1 AVFVNRRNNRQ
12 ERLAEHRR
20 VVDQVLA
27 RLEPAGHEVVLPDDL
42 LLPAPPADSAPDP
55 DTAVAVEALA
65 NPETAE
71 ASVLE
76 GLWAR
81 EALAVG
87 NETKITEY
95 RQMPLEMRISGEQEL
110 LEGAVRA
117 AAREA
122 AEDPD
127 PETFA
132 VKRQNLAELVESLRP
147 YRIAEAST
155 RLAREVS
162 MRAVDTPI
170 GPVIVTELGERIL
183 DAAPALRKEAPLSES
198 IAELQQVAEE
208 AAHKTELL
216 EELYA
221 KLPDSPSRP
230 AVAAALADLGAD
242 PDEATRRYN
251 AVLETLRRSS
261 TPLLQDGIDLP
272 SLAAFLV
279 MNNDEDDIDEFIESY
294 EEARRLRVDPPTAV
308 EMALAG
314 LRGKREMEDIRAEA
328 DRLGIPVSIA
338 AALSRAGYRAT
349 ATYRELV
356 DELAEV
362 DVASADVRTIA
373 AVLALSLEP
382 SQAMRRWREAR
393 AALADLG
400 LTGSYADVAAAFGAS
415 DPRGPR
421 EFALAYAAQR
431 QELARSSVKD
441 AERFAPE
448 LAHAGTSGQRDTW
461 TGEPIPGGMRHF
473 DPFFL
478 FYYHWIMTSTMTH
491 SLGWR
496 EVYRDR
502 S

>member
-1 AVFVNRRNNRQ
+1 
-12 ERLAEHRR
+12 
-20 VVDQVLA
+20 
-27 RLEPAGHEVVLPDDL
+27 
-42 LLPAPPADSAPDP
+42 
-55 DTAVAVEALA
+55 
-65 NPETAE
+65 
-71 ASVLE
+71 
-76 GLWAR
+76 
-81 EALAVG
+81 
-87 NETKITEY
+87 
-95 RQMPLEMRISGEQEL
+95 
-110 LEGAVRA
+110 
-117 AAREA
+117 
-122 AEDPD
+122 
-127 PETFA
+127 
-132 VKRQNLAELVESLRP
+132 
-147 YRIAEAST
+147 
-155 RLAREVS
+155 
-162 MRAVDTPI
+162 
-170 GPVIVTELGERIL
+170 
-183 DAAPALRKEAPLSES
+183 
-198 IAELQQVAEE
+198 
-208 AAHKTELL
+208 
-216 EELYA
+216 
-221 KLPDSPSRP
+221 
-230 AVAAALADLGAD
+230 
-242 PDEATRRYN
+242 
-251 AVLETLRRSS
+251 
-261 TPLLQDGIDLP
+261 
-272 SLAAFLV
+272 
-279 MNNDEDDIDEFIESY
+279 
-294 EEARRLRVDPPTAV
+294 
-308 EMALAG
+308 
-314 LRGKREMEDIRAEA
+314 MEDIRAEA

-491 SLGWR
+491 GLGWR

-502 S
+502 SWEDATWFGGFGGGGGFGGRGSSGGGSGWGSGGGGISFGGGGGGSGW